1 MSHRNCDFARETL
14 SLQFDQRATLWHS
27 EIAHLCL
34 SVEQDGARNTGHG
47 LTLVGMA
54 RDLALADLNVVRT
67 GIGSE
72 LRRLHSDVL
81 REEIPDRMAELIK
94 RLNQPTEANPRG

>member
-54 RDLALADLNVVRT
+54 RDLALADLNVVPT

-94 RLNQPTEANPRG
+94 QLEQMEASPRG